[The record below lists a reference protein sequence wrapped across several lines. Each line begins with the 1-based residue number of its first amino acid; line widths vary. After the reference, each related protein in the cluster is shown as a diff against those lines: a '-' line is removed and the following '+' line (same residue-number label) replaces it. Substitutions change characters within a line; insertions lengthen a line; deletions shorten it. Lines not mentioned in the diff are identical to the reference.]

1 LSTTLP
7 ASPDSEPLIDASEVV
22 ALARDL
28 GKRYDIHDRPHQ
40 RLLQY
45 LWPPARRLGREFW
58 ALRDVD
64 IEIRRGETIG
74 IIGRNGSGKS
84 TLLQLISGTI
94 PPTEGTVALSGRVAA
109 LLELGAGFNPEFT
122 GIENVVLNASIL
134 GLTQKQIDARLDD
147 ILAFADI
154 GDFAR
159 QPVKQY
165 SSGMFLRL
173 AFAVV
178 AHVDADILVIDEALA
193 VGDVLFVQKCLRF
206 LHQFRERGTL
216 LFVSHDIGMV
226 RKLCD
231 RAIWFEQGGVR
242 MMGDAESVT
251 HAYLEDVYG
260 SQPAPAAA
268 AAAVSPNDG
277 RTDTLD
283 EDTRRELLLHSNLRN
298 DLQVS
303 RFDPSASGFG
313 TGGAR
318 ITEVCFRDSGGR
330 PLTAMVGGEPVTFEV
345 QFVAERRLVGAII
358 GFMLKDHAG
367 RVLFGQNTF
376 LAYEPSPPCPDEGDI
391 GTGRFHFRLPY
402 LPMGEYAVTVSVTEG
417 TQEDHLVHHWIHE
430 ALVLRCNASHVT
442 TGLIGV
448 PARAIEIG
456 LDAQL
461 TAPRHD
467 PSTETACVAPAPHC
481 PPTPT
486 SD

>member
-1 LSTTLP
+1 M
-7 ASPDSEPLIDASEVV
+7 DSSEVV
-22 ALARDL
+22 ALARGL
-28 GKRYDIHDRPHQ
+28 GKRYDIHDSPHQ

-58 ALRDVD
+58 ALRGVN

-84 TLLQLISGTI
+84 TLLQLLCGTI
-94 PPTEGTVALSGRVAA
+94 PPTEGTVELSGRVAA

-122 GIENVVLNASIL
+122 GIENVILNASIL
-134 GLTQKQIDARLDD
+134 GLTRRQIDARLDD

-242 MMGDAESVT
+242 MMGDA
-251 HAYLEDVYG
+251 
-260 SQPAPAAA
+260 
-268 AAAVSPNDG
+268 
-277 RTDTLD
+277 
-283 EDTRRELLLHSNLRN
+283 
-298 DLQVS
+298 
-303 RFDPSASGFG
+303 
-313 TGGAR
+313 
-318 ITEVCFRDSGGR
+318 
-330 PLTAMVGGEPVTFEV
+330 
-345 QFVAERRLVGAII
+345 
-358 GFMLKDHAG
+358 
-367 RVLFGQNTF
+367 
-376 LAYEPSPPCPDEGDI
+376 
-391 GTGRFHFRLPY
+391 
-402 LPMGEYAVTVSVTEG
+402 
-417 TQEDHLVHHWIHE
+417 
-430 ALVLRCNASHVT
+430 
-442 TGLIGV
+442 
-448 PARAIEIG
+448 
-456 LDAQL
+456 
-461 TAPRHD
+461 
-467 PSTETACVAPAPHC
+467 
-481 PPTPT
+481 
-486 SD
+486 

>member
-1 LSTTLP
+1 M
-7 ASPDSEPLIDASEVV
+7 DSSEVV
-22 ALARDL
+22 ALARGL
-28 GKRYDIHDRPHQ
+28 GKRYDIHDSPHQ

-45 LWPPARRLGREFW
+45 LWPPARRPGREFW
-58 ALRDVD
+58 ALRGVN

-84 TLLQLISGTI
+84 TLLQLLSGTI
-94 PPTEGTVALSGRVAA
+94 PPTEGTVELSGRVAA

-122 GIENVVLNASIL
+122 GIENVILNASIL
-134 GLTQKQIDARLDD
+134 GLTRRQIDARLDD

-260 SQPAPAAA
+260 SQPATAAA
-268 AAAVSPNDG
+268 SATGSPDAG
-277 RTDTLD
+277 PADTLG
-283 EDTRRELLLHSNLRN
+283 EDVRRELLLHSNLRN
-298 DLQVS
+298 DLRVS
-303 RFDPSASGFG
+303 RFDPSAGGFG
-313 TGGAR
+313 TGGAQ
-318 ITEVCFRDSGGR
+318 ITDVGFRDADGR
-330 PLTAMVGGEPVTFEV
+330 PLTSMVGGEPVTFEV
-345 QFVAERRLVGAII
+345 QFIAERRLVGAIV
-358 GFMLKDHAG
+358 GFMLKDRAG

-376 LAYEPSPPCPDEGDI
+376 LAYESTPPCPDAGDI
-391 GTGRFHFRLPY
+391 GTARFRFRLPY
-402 LPMGEYAVTVSVTEG
+402 LPVGEYVVTVSITEG

-430 ALVLRCNASHVT
+430 ALVLRCLASHVAM
-442 TGLIGV
+442 GLIGV
-448 PARAIEIG
+448 PATAIEIA
-456 LDAQL
+456 LDAPL
-461 TAPRHD
+461 TPARQEPSAD
-467 PSTETACVAPAPHC
+467 PA
-481 PPTPT
+481 
-486 SD
+486 

>member
-1 LSTTLP
+1 M
-7 ASPDSEPLIDASEVV
+7 DSSEVV
-22 ALARDL
+22 ALAQGL

-40 RLLQY
+40 RLLQH
-45 LWPPARRLGREFW
+45 LWPPARRMGREFW
-58 ALRDVD
+58 ALRDVN

-94 PPTEGTVALSGRVAA
+94 APTEGTVALSGRVAA

-122 GIENVVLNASIL
+122 GIENVILNASIL
-134 GLTQKQIDARLDD
+134 GLTHRQIDARLDD

-260 SQPAPAAA
+260 SQPATAATPAPPD
-268 AAAVSPNDG
+268 AVRTETLGEDG
-277 RTDTLD
+277 RRDS
-283 EDTRRELLLHSNLRN
+283 LLHSNLRN
-298 DLQVS
+298 DLRVS

-313 TGGAR
+313 AGGAR
-318 ITEVCFRDSGGR
+318 ITEVCFRDTDGR

-358 GFMLKDHAG
+358 GFMLKDRAG

-376 LAYEPSPPCPDEGDI
+376 LAYESSPPCLDEGDT

-402 LPMGEYAVTVSVTEG
+402 LPVGEYVVTVSITEG

-430 ALVLRCNASHVT
+430 ALVLRCRTSHVT
-442 TGLIGV
+442 LGLIGV
-448 PARAIEIG
+448 PATAIEMD
-456 LDAQL
+456 LDAPV
-461 TAPRHD
+461 TPARPD
-467 PSTETACVAPAPHC
+467 PPADPA
-481 PPTPT
+481 
-486 SD
+486 